1 MVQLLQGIY
10 SSKIIQKI
18 LRTDQWNLS
27 NLVSDSWSVLDIGCG
42 PKPPVLMYVNP
53 SSYVGIDAYQFSIDR
68 LLVEPSFLALKNK
81 KAICSEI
88 QNLDFEVNQFDAV
101 LLVDV
106 IEHLD
111 KVEGAELLRK
121 AIGWARSAV
130 YVSTP
135 NGFLEQKPYDSNNYQ
150 VHLSGWDKKDF
161 VDLGFNR
168 IRGGGGPKFMRRT
181 EMDPL
186 QWSHTDAG
194 SIRFRPK
201 ILWSVL
207 SAVCQSLYFWIPSK
221 SFQLYAVYEKPV
233 TK

>member
-1 MVQLLQGIY
+1 MQFLQGMY
-10 SSKIIQKI
+10 SSKIIQKL
-18 LRTDQWNLS
+18 LRTDQWNLR

-42 PKPPVLMYVNP
+42 PNPPVLTYVNP
-53 SSYVGIDAYQFSIDR
+53 ANYVGIDAYQFSIDR
-68 LLVEPSFLALKNK
+68 LLVEPSFVRLKSK
-81 KAICSEI
+81 EAICSEI
-88 QNLDFEVNQFDAV
+88 QSLDFDKNQFDAV

-111 KVEGAELLRK
+111 KHEGTELLRK
-121 AIGWARSAV
+121 AIGWARLAV

-150 VHLSGWDKKDF
+150 VHLSGWNKKDF
-161 VDLGFNR
+161 VELGFNR

-186 QWSHTDAG
+186 QWSHTGSG

-201 ILWSVL
+201 IIWSIL
-207 SAVCQSLYFWIPSK
+207 SAVFQSFYFWIPNK
-221 SFQLYAVYEKPV
+221 SFQLYAVYEKPP